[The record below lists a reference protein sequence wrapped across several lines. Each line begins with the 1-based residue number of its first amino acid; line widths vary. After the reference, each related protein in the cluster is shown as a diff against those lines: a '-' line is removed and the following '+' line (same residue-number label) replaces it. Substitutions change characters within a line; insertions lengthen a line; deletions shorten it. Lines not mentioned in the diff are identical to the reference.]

1 MNIHLHIANVNV
13 YTIDED
19 KLKEIMAGI
28 KSLNSKSEKMGQE
41 LDNLTKE
48 VAEAKTVMASAL
60 TLIKGFKQKLDD
72 AIAAGNPAK
81 LTELS
86 TELDASSNELAA
98 AVAENT
104 AASTETGGGTEGGD
118 ETAPQQ

>member
-1 MNIHLHIANVNV
+1 
-13 YTIDED
+13 
-19 KLKEIMAGI
+19 MAGI

-41 LDNLTKE
+41 LDTLTQE

-104 AASTETGGGTEGGD
+104 AASTETGGGTEGGG